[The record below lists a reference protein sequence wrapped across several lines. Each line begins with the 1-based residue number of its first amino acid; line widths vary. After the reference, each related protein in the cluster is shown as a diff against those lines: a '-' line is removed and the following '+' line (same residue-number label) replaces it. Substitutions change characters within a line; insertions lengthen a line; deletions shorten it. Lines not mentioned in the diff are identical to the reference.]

1 MRTMLKSKIHRARVT
16 QVDLDYEGSITI
28 DRSLMEASDI
38 LPFERVEVLNVNN
51 GARFSTYAI
60 EGEANSGVIG
70 INGAAARLVAKG
82 DIVIILS
89 YCQVPD
95 DEAISITPSIV
106 RVDSQNRI
114 IEPLSVAH
122 LRGWQSEDVGVEEK
136 EKIVSTKYEILNKR
150 KEELD
155 SYHQNPN
162 DVNGLNLEI

>member
-28 DRSLMEASDI
+28 DRALMEAGDI
-38 LPFERVEVLNVNN
+38 LPFERVEVLNINN
-51 GARFSTYAI
+51 GARFGTYAI
-60 EGEANSGVIG
+60 EGEANSGIIG

-95 DEAISITPSIV
+95 DESISMTPSIV

-114 IEPLSVAH
+114 VEPSSIVPLH
-122 LRGWQSEDVGVEEK
+122 GWQREGVVVKGE
-136 EKIVSTKYEILNKR
+136 
-150 KEELD
+150 
-155 SYHQNPN
+155 
-162 DVNGLNLEI
+162 